1 MQFTM
6 QQAVLHHFPEV
17 QATYR
22 FTHRDK
28 DVFFTRKCIEAF
40 QSVVYR
46 KCILYETCSLIRL
59 TISQNFL
66 P

>member
-1 MQFTM
+1 M
-6 QQAVLHHFPEV
+6 QQAVLHHFPDA

-28 DVFFTRKCIEAF
+28 DVFFTR
-40 QSVVYR
+40 QSIDEF
-46 KCILYETCSLIRL
+46 KAAIPSMFPFIN
-59 TISQNFL
+59 S